1 MKEWMVLLLPIILTG
16 ILGLFFN
23 TKLEKQKHILQKK
36 IQDFSL
42 YNERKHSSYTELY
55 KLIKE
60 AEGQIFGLR
69 GLKTVPSFTDC
80 NTQDIDNYLKEFN
93 TPQKA
98 ITEITHLWE
107 KEKYDEAIQ
116 KIREYEKMR
125 DINKAESAFFSAK
138 NYWLLNE
145 LYFKEEL
152 NTKLH
157 EYFKDLYSLY
167 VNYEMPEG
175 VSRKENRELKSKI
188 NDKFDELK
196 SIMKKEL
203 SMFTE

>member
-1 MKEWMVLLLPIILTG
+1 MKEWMALLLPIVLTG
-16 ILGLFFN
+16 ALGLFFN
-23 TKLEKQKHILQKK
+23 TKLEKQKHILQRK

-42 YNERKHSSYTELY
+42 YNERKHSSYSELY

-69 GLKTVPSFTDC
+69 GFNTVPSFKDC
-80 NTQDIDNYLKEFN
+80 NAQDIDNYLKEFN
-93 TPQKA
+93 TPQKVIA
-98 ITEITHLWE
+98 EITNLW
-107 KEKYDEAIQ
+107 KREKYDEAIQ
-116 KIREYEKMR
+116 KIREYEKIR
-125 DINKAESAFFSAK
+125 DMNNAQTAFFKAK
-138 NYWLLNE
+138 TYWLLNE

-157 EYFKDLYSLY
+157 EYFKDLYNLY
-167 VNYEMPEG
+167 VNYEIPEG
-175 VSRKENRELKSKI
+175 VSRKENTELKSKI

-203 SMFTE
+203 SMFTD